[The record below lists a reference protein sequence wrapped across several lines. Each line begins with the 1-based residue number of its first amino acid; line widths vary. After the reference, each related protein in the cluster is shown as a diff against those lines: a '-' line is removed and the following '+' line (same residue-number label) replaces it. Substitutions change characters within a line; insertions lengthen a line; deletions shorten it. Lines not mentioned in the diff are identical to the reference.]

1 MSEPYDPIPT
11 ELMSKVEQD
20 YADNNYAVVD
30 GQNGKWRDIQWYADG
45 YAICQK
51 PCKFIFFSIEGFLIS
66 KIFSLFKIDKQKLPI
81 CEHEDQ
87 GGKYPE
93 LKSKEQLESALDWF
107 CKLEYEEI
115 QNDFLTCS

>member
-1 MSEPYDPIPT
+1 MVRME
-11 ELMSKVEQD
+11 
-20 YADNNYAVVD
+20 
-30 GQNGKWRDIQWYADG
+30 NGGTFSGMQMDMLSVRSLVSLY
-45 YAICQK
+45 
-51 PCKFIFFSIEGFLIS
+51 FFSIEGFLIS